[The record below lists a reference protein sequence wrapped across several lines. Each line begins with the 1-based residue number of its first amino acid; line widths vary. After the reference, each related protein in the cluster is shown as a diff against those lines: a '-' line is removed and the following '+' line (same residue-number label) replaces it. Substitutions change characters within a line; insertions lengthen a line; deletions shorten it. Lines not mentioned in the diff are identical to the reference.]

1 MPDESLQ
8 KLAHEKILE
17 LIRIRALMSY
27 RNGLEMQHVHRAE
40 LENTTEPRAKLI
52 LLQHTPVY
60 TLGRKTEDSHI
71 TCSEDDLHARTNVE
85 VIRNDRGGSITY
97 HGPGQ
102 LMGYI
107 LLNLQAWNLG
117 IHAHLDMIEE
127 AIIHALKN
135 LGLDTGREEGM
146 TGVWT
151 KGADP
156 KKLCAIGVTAKKWV
170 TYHGF
175 CLNVDLD
182 LAPYKEI
189 IACGLE
195 GKGVTTIANELKRAV
210 TITEMEDVVAKAFA
224 ETYGAKLEIG
234 MA

>member
-1 MPDESLQ
+1 MPSP
-8 KLAHEKILE
+8 AEKTLE
-17 LIRIRALMSY
+17 LIRVRALMSY
-27 RNGLEMQHVHRAE
+27 RNGLEMQQVHREE
-40 LENTTEPRAKLI
+40 LEKNITPRAKLI
-52 LLQHTPVY
+52 LMQHSPVY
-60 TLGRKTEDSHI
+60 TLGRKTDESHL
-71 TCSEDDLHARTNVE
+71 TCTEDDLHARTGAE

-117 IHAHLDMIEE
+117 IHTHLDMIEE
-127 AIIHALKN
+127 SVIRALRVM
-135 LGLDTGREEGM
+135 GMETGREEGM

-151 KGADP
+151 RGAEP
-156 KKLCAIGVTAKKWV
+156 KKLCAIGVTAKRWV

-182 LAPYKEI
+182 LSPYKEI

-195 GKGVTTIANELKRAV
+195 GKGVTTLAAELKRPV
-210 TITEMEDVVAKAFA
+210 QISEVEDIVAHAFA
-224 ETYGAKLEIG
+224 DVYGARLEIG